1 MYMRITPGRVDPAKI
16 DDEFS
21 QLQLAQDIVRG
32 LPGCQSYVE
41 GRNDGKSN

>member
-1 MYMRITPGRVDPAKI
+1 MRITPGRVDPAKI

-21 QLQLAQDIVRG
+21 QLAQDIVRG